1 MGIVRL
7 QRMTFYGF
15 HGVSRA
21 ERETGRRYEVD
32 CELTFDFSRAG
43 RSDNLKDT
51 INYKQVYDTIEEVLT
66 ADNIQLIE
74 TLATRI
80 VDRIIGAFPVERA
93 RVRVR
98 KMIPPI
104 PGNLDYIEVELDK
117 ERSA

>member
-32 CELTFDFSRAG
+32 CELSFDFSGAG
-43 RSDNLKDT
+43 HTDNLRDT
-51 INYKQVYDTIEEVLT
+51 INYREVYEAVEQVLA
-66 ADNIQLIE
+66 ADHIQLLE

-80 VDRIIGAFPVERA
+80 LDSLLEKFAIDRA

-104 PGNLDYIEVELDK
+104 PGNLDYIEVEL
-117 ERSA
+117 ERERAS

>member
-32 CELTFDFSRAG
+32 CELSFDFSEAG
-43 RSDNLKDT
+43 QTDNLRDT
-51 INYKQVYDTIEEVLT
+51 INYREVYEAVEHVLA
-66 ADNIQLIE
+66 ADHIKLLE

-80 VDRIIGAFPVERA
+80 IDSLLENFRIDYA

-104 PGNLDYIEVELDK
+104 PGNLDYIEVELD
-117 ERSA
+117 RGRAS